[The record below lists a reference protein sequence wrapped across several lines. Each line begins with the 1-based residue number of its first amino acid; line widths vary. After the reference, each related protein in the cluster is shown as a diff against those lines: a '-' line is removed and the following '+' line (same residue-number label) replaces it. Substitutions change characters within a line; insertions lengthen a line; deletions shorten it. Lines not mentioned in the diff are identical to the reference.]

1 MSEGVRFYLLYHLF
15 LDGFFDILD
24 FLSFVTINQHDL
36 TQEYT
41 FYRSKCHYDAHSAI
55 TIETTKMCLKR
66 AFLHSLPQ
74 LRGNLAH
81 RVKGRKNCTTLK
93 QPGQQTANE

>member
-41 FYRSKCHYDAHSAI
+41 FYKSKCH
-55 TIETTKMCLKR
+55 
-66 AFLHSLPQ
+66 
-74 LRGNLAH
+74 
-81 RVKGRKNCTTLK
+81 
-93 QPGQQTANE
+93 

>member
-41 FYRSKCHYDAHSAI
+41 FYKSKCHYESLSAI
-55 TIETTKMCLKR
+55 TFKTTKMCLYCV
-66 AFLHSLPQ
+66 FLLSLPQ
-74 LRGNLAH
+74 LKGNLGQ
-81 RVKGRKNCTTLK
+81 RVKSRKNCTTLK

>member
-41 FYRSKCHYDAHSAI
+41 FIEADAIMTLILQSQSK
-55 TIETTKMCLKR
+55 
-66 AFLHSLPQ
+66 P
-74 LRGNLAH
+74 LRYA
-81 RVKGRKNCTTLK
+81 
-93 QPGQQTANE
+93 